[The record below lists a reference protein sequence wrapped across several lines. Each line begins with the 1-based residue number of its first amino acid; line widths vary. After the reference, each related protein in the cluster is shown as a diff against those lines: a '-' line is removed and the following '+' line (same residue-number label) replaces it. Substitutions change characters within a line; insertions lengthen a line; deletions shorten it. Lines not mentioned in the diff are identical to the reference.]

1 MHVILY
7 STVAC
12 HLCEQAKEIL
22 WPLMERFSLR
32 LEEVDIAVSDELLE
46 CYGVRIPV
54 VKLAGSDAS
63 LDWPFDTS
71 QLEVF
76 LSNNL
81 LPKISSS

>member
-1 MHVILY
+1 MHVVLY

-22 WPLMERFSLR
+22 WPLIERFSLR
-32 LEEVDIAVSDELLE
+32 LEEVDIANSDELLE
-46 CYGVRIPV
+46 RYGVRIPV
-54 VKLAGSDAS
+54 VQLPGSGAT

-76 LSNNL
+76 LRENL
-81 LPKISSS
+81 LPDR